1 MATQEHVDELRAK
14 MAEQR
19 AALLAA
25 LDGVDEATAEVR
37 RPEADGEAAWSM
49 KEQLS
54 HLAEMEVSY
63 RAWVQRALVEDA
75 PDVTGTVPDPVAH
88 PMDRAHDATVTEHVE
103 ELKQQRERTLAVV
116 DGMQLSDFDR
126 TASTRA
132 FGELTSLQWLRSYYR
147 HDRMHVAQIEGRES
161 DYRPRYAEGVGEP
174 DRRDRG

>member
-1 MATQEHVDELRAK
+1 MATQEQVDELREK

-19 AALLAA
+19 ALLLAA
-25 LDGVDEATAEVR
+25 VDGMDEATAEGR
-37 RPEADGEAAWSM
+37 RPEAAGEAAWSV

-63 RAWVQRALVEDA
+63 RAWVQRALVEEA

-88 PMDRAHDATVTEHVE
+88 PMDRAHDATITEHIE
-103 ELKQQRERTLAVV
+103 ELRQQRERTLALM
-116 DGMQLSDFDR
+116 DGMQRSDFDR
-126 TASTRA
+126 TASTQA

-161 DYRPRYAEGVGEP
+161 DYRTRYS
-174 DRRDRG
+174 